1 MSKELFAQR
10 LKASME
16 KQHMKQIDLVRAA
29 ETRGIKLG
37 KSHVSQYVSGKT
49 LPRTDVLHFLADAL
63 HTDPDWLSGMN
74 GPEAAAEAQTEPK
87 AQNGQAPTPDK
98 PADIQKN
105 SNPGGK
111 TMRTFKKSSKL
122 DNVLYDVRG
131 TCCRGSQPNGRRR
144 DQCAEAEHRQ
154 SCSFRIPHS

>member
-29 ETRGIKLG
+29 ETCGIKLG

-49 LPRTDVLHFLADAL
+49 LPRADVLHFLADAL

-74 GPEAAAEAQTEPK
+74 GPETAAGEEKICVHLRNHQ
-87 AQNGQAPTPDK
+87 
-98 PADIQKN
+98 
-105 SNPGGK
+105 SL
-111 TMRTFKKSSKL
+111 TMF
-122 DNVLYDVRG
+122 YMM
-131 TCCRGSQPNGRRR
+131 
-144 DQCAEAEHRQ
+144 
-154 SCSFRIPHS
+154 